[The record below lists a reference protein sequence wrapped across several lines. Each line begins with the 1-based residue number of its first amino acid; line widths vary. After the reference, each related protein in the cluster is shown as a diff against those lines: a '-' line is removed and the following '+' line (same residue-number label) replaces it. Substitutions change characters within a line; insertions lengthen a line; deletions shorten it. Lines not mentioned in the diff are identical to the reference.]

1 MELKEILKKRRS
13 TRKFLT
19 DAVEQEKLQRI
30 VDMALTAPSSRN
42 TRSTRLMVVTDK
54 SLLEK
59 MSGMRDYG
67 SAFMANAPVAVVV
80 MGDTTASDIWDDNC
94 AISATVLQLACVEA
108 GLASC
113 WVHVAGRP
121 RRKDDPQGE
130 SAEEYLRTLLP
141 IPDNCRVECIIA
153 MGYSDFTPA
162 PLPEFDRSTAI
173 AWSTKE

>member
-13 TRKFLT
+13 TRKFLS

-67 SAFMANAPVAVVV
+67 SAFMKDATAAIVV
-80 MGDTTASDIWDDNC
+80 MGDKELSDLWLDNC
-94 AISATVLQLACVEA
+94 VITATILQLAVVDE

-113 WVHVAGRP
+113 WVHVNDRPVKREEPAGE
-121 RRKDDPQGE
+121 KAD
-130 SAEEYLRTLLP
+130 TLLRRELG
-141 IPDNCRVECIIA
+141 IPENYGILCAIA
-153 MGYSDFTPA
+153 LGYSDFQPA
-162 PLPEFDRSTAI
+162 DLPAYEGEERVK
-173 AWSTKE
+173 WL